1 MSIDKTQKMNDHSF
15 MLAHAF
21 KQTLAMKVFTFF
33 KIPLIFYC
41 KPWIV
46 KLEPDYC
53 EAVIPLNRRTQ
64 NHVKSLYFG
73 ALAIGADMAAGAF
86 LMDAIRRSGQ
96 KVGFI
101 FKDFTA
107 DFLKLAKSDVHFICT
122 EGEIVRAVV
131 NKTIQTKKRANAT
144 LNIIAKCPKASGNEV
159 VAKFT
164 LTISV
169 KAQ

>member
-1 MSIDKTQKMNDHSF
+1 
-15 MLAHAF
+15 MLSQAF
-21 KQTLAMKVFTFF
+21 KQTLAMRIFTFF
-33 KIPLIFYC
+33 KIPLLSYC
-41 KPWIV
+41 KPWVV
-46 KLEPDYC
+46 KLEPNYC
-53 EAVIPLNRRTQ
+53 EAVIPLNKRTR

-86 LMDAIRRSGQ
+86 LMDTIRRSGQ

-122 EGEIVRAVV
+122 EGKKVRAVV
-131 NKTIQTKKRANAT
+131 QKTIQTKKRANT
-144 LNIIAKCPKASGNEV
+144 TVNIIAKCPKASGDDI
-159 VAKFT
+159 VARFT

-169 KAQ
+169 KALPL